1 MKIFGKI
8 SKNLN
13 NKSYNLKLNL
23 INMNIGKYI
32 IIFYKLIKIL
42 LLSPLIIL
50 IIIIYPIVRI
60 KIFEIET
67 RAIGHMSLPMEIFA
81 SEIKEKIHNCNRT
94 IYLWFPNKKIANYFL
109 FSKWKQKFIILPRV
123 ILEPIY
129 LFFKSKN
136 IKFGNKFLIPYRH
149 WNRNKS
155 AEEFWQDKDLFDV
168 LIKTKPN
175 ISFSKNEIEK
185 GNKYLNNFGINLN
198 DPYVIFFFRTPD
210 YYLKNK
216 SISDYK
222 INLRDQVSFNY
233 YESIN
238 YLNSINYKTFLLG
251 ENYKINKK
259 INNLIYYNK
268 SKDKSDFLDVFLP
281 FNCKFM
287 VSSASG
293 ISTIPIMNRRKVL
306 YINFSELYRHH
317 HIDSKFIPFYIPK
330 KFRSIS
336 SGTILTYSEV
346 LKLNLS
352 EFTFQEELKKTG
364 FEIIENTKDEIL
376 DAIKEM
382 DYFLKHGKSKEDDT
396 DDIQEKFNETYF
408 NKFHYKIKYTKIC
421 SSFLKKNRDLFY

>member
-1 MKIFGKI
+1 MNFGK
-8 SKNLN
+8 
-13 NKSYNLKLNL
+13 YT
-23 INMNIGKYI
+23 
-32 IIFYKLIKIL
+32 IIFYKLLKIL

-50 IIIIYPIVRI
+50 MIIIYPIVRI

-109 FSKWKQKFIILPRV
+109 LTKWKQKYIILPRV
-123 ILEPIY
+123 ILEPIFS
-129 LFFKSKN
+129 FFNNNK

-149 WNRNKS
+149 WKKYKNGKES
-155 AEEFWQDKDLFDV
+155 WQDKDVHDV
-168 LIKTKPN
+168 LVKTKPN
-175 ISFSKNEIEK
+175 ISFSKNEIDR
-185 GNKYLNNFGINLN
+185 GNKYLDNFGINLN
-198 DPYVIFFFRTPD
+198 DPYVVFFFRTPD
-210 YYLKNK
+210 YYVKNK
-216 SISDYK
+216 IISDYK
-222 INLRDQVSFNY
+222 IDLRNQVSFNY
-233 YESIN
+233 YETIN

-259 INNLIYYNK
+259 TENLIYYNN
-268 SKDKSDFLDVFLP
+268 SRDKCDFLDIFLP

-293 ISTIPIMNRRKVL
+293 ISTIPVMNRRKVL

-317 HIDSKFIPFYIPK
+317 HIDSRFIPFYIPK

-336 SGTILTYSEV
+336 SQNILKYSEV

-352 EFTFQEELKKTG
+352 ELTFEEELKKVG
-364 FEIIENTKDEIL
+364 FEVIENTKDEIL
-376 DAIKEM
+376 DAVKEM
-382 DYFLKHGKSKEDDT
+382 DYFITHGKLKENET
-396 DDIQEKFNETYF
+396 DDIQEKFNEIYF

-421 SSFLKKNRDLFY
+421 SSFLKKNKDLFF